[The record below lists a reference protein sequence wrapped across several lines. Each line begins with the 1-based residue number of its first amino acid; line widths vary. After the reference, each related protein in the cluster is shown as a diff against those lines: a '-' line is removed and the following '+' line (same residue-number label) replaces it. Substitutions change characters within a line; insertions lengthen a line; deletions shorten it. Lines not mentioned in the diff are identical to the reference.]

1 MAVTIDI
8 FPDQA
13 PSAYTVSY
21 VADKSSQAALIVPKG
36 VTVTYKG
43 KTYDEGTWIVQRA
56 NGINTH

>member
-43 KTYDEGTWIVQRA
+43 KTYDEGTWIVQK
-56 NGINTH
+56 